1 MAIFFIYFYF
11 IEMCD
16 TLVLDMA
23 AKTTDSTECFTRKDW
38 LSILDNQNQ
47 SYTGNQCVCDTSQFA
62 NSNKWINYREG
73 YFTMPLLL
81 TLTGAVGTE
90 FTPNLAEQ
98 SCDWKFGL
106 KNWYGSIIH
115 SFALEY
121 NGTMICQQVP
131 FSGMWNTFKLMT
143 SLSLDDV
150 KTQGSLIGFYPDTAG
165 PVGFSN
171 AVTSFNGQGTNNNVV
186 TPLIGGTLLLTGTS
200 SLGQDPANMGVNVG
214 LYNRIQAWNFD
225 LDGLANN
232 DAVPLTYATSG
243 LASATGFNAVWQSYI
258 FNKTPSNAG
267 LTTAGV
273 WQANILA
280 IVYLKHLHSFFESVP
295 LLKGAYLKMT
305 LNLNQSSVNFT
316 MANPAT
322 GLITTN
328 TAVTSPLGGVSPLM
342 ICGNFNNEE
351 DGTIPSGNYIYSVSV
366 GNRCLNAAQSVL
378 EGVSIAPIGGGSVTL
393 NVPAYTFN
401 PVYEQSYISTPIKK
415 IVYTDIYQYQTT
427 NQITGQAAGGVFNIL
442 VSNGIA
448 NIKSVLVLPF
458 FSQGSSTAAS
468 TNGNM
473 GLLPFQSP
481 YDPAGAG
488 PTSPLI
494 QLTQFNVQISG
505 QNAIYNTQKYTYE
518 QFANQFKGVNAVNGG
533 QTDGL
538 ASGLIGYKD
547 WIQEY
552 CYYYVNCGR
561 MLPAE
566 EAVPKSVYVVGI
578 NMSPKPI
585 DLYIFVEYG
594 VEISVDLTS
603 GARV

>member
-1 MAIFFIYFYF
+1 
-11 IEMCD
+11 MCD

-23 AKTTDSTECFTRKDW
+23 SKTIDSTECFTRKDW

-47 SYTGNQCVCDTSQFA
+47 SYTGNQCICDTSQFA

-73 YFTMPLLL
+73 YFTIPLVL
-81 TLTGAVGTE
+81 TMTGAVGTA
-90 FTPNLAEQ
+90 FTPNVQANN
-98 SCDWKFGL
+98 CDWKFGL

-121 NGTMICQQVP
+121 NGTTICQQVP

-143 SLSLDDV
+143 SLSLDDI

-165 PVGFSN
+165 PVRFNSGGIN
-171 AVTSFNGQGTNNNVV
+171 ADGQGTSNNIIDPNPVAGN
-186 TPLIGGTLLLTGTS
+186 LRLFTGATG
-200 SLGQDPANMGVNVG
+200 LGQDPANAGLNVG

-225 LDGLANN
+225 LDGYAGNGP
-232 DAVPLTYATSG
+232 DPSTYETAL

-258 FNKTPSNAG
+258 FNKTPSNGG

-280 IVYLKHLHSFFESVP
+280 IVYLKHIHSFFENVP
-295 LLKGAYLKMT
+295 LLKGSYLKMT

-316 MANPAT
+316 MADAFGKIALDT
-322 GLITTN
+322 S
-328 TAVTSPLGGVSPLM
+328 VTSPLGGVSPLM
-342 ICGNFNNEE
+342 ICGNSNDANVN
-351 DGTIPSGNYIYSVSV
+351 PLPAGNYIYSISV

-378 EGVSIAPIGGGSVTL
+378 TGVSIAPIGGGSIML

-401 PVYEQSYISTPIKK
+401 PVYEQSYISQSIKK

-427 NQITGQAAGGVFNIL
+427 NQITGNAGGGVFNVL

-448 NIKSVLVLPF
+448 NVKSVLVLPF
-458 FSQGSSTAAS
+458 FSQGNGAAGS

-473 GLLPFQSP
+473 GLIPFQSP
-481 YDPAGAG
+481 FDPAGAG

-494 QLTQFNVQISG
+494 QLSQFNVQISG

-538 ASGLIGYKD
+538 TSGLVGYKD
-547 WIQEY
+547 WSQEY

-566 EAVPKSVYVVGI
+566 EAVPKSIYVIGT

-594 VEISVDLTS
+594 VEISVDLSS

>member
-1 MAIFFIYFYF
+1 
-11 IEMCD
+11 MCD

-23 AKTTDSTECFTRKDW
+23 SKTIDSTECFTRKDW

-47 SYTGNQCVCDTSQFA
+47 SYTGNQCICDTSQFA

-73 YFTMPLLL
+73 YFTIPLVL
-81 TLTGAVGTE
+81 TTTSAIGVNYDPT
-90 FTPNLAEQ
+90 Q
-98 SCDWKFGL
+98 SAGQPSDWTFGL

-121 NGTMICQQVP
+121 NGTTICQQVP
-131 FSGMWNTFKLMT
+131 FSGLWNTFKLMT

-165 PVGFSN
+165 PAGFDSTP
-171 AVTSFNGQGTNNNVV
+171 ASLNGQGIYNNQISPPDIENIR
-186 TPLIGGTLLLTGTS
+186 LGLS
-200 SLGQDPANMGVNVG
+200 SAKSLGQDPANAGLNVG

-225 LDGLANN
+225 LNATAGAINAGL
-232 DAVPLTYATSG
+232 PTYANTGMASQTG
-243 LASATGFNAVWQSYI
+243 LNTLWQSYV
-258 FNKTPSNAG
+258 FNKVAANAG
-267 LTTAGV
+267 LTTPGV
-273 WQANILA
+273 WQAGILA
-280 IVYLKHLHSFFESVP
+280 VVYLKHIHSFFESVP

-316 MANPAT
+316 MSAGGNFANNNV
-322 GLITTN
+322 LS
-328 TAVTSPLGGVSPLM
+328 VSSPLGGVSPLM
-342 ICGNFNNEE
+342 LCSNTNM
-351 DGTIPSGNYIYSVSV
+351 TSLLPAGNYIYSIAV
-366 GNRCLNAAQSVL
+366 GNKCLNSSQIVL
-378 EGVSIAPIGGGSVTL
+378 PGVAISPIGGGSVML

-401 PVYEQSYISTPIKK
+401 PVYEQSYLSQSIKK

-448 NIKSVLVLPF
+448 NVKSVLVLPF
-458 FSQGSSTAAS
+458 YSQGEYEEDTG
-468 TNGNM
+468 GNC
-473 GLLPFQSP
+473 GVLPFQSP
-481 YDPAGAG
+481 YDPAGGG
-488 PTSPLI
+488 PTSPLVHF
-494 QLTQFNVQISG
+494 TQFNIQISG
-505 QNAIYNTQKYTYE
+505 QNAIYNTEKYSYE
-518 QFANQFKGVNAVNGG
+518 QFTNQFKGVNAVNGG

-538 ASGLIGYKD
+538 TSGLVGYKD
-547 WIQEY
+547 WLMEY

-566 EAVPKSVYVVGI
+566 EAVPKSIYVIGT
-578 NMSPKPI
+578 NMCPKPI

-594 VEISVDLTS
+594 VEISVDLSS